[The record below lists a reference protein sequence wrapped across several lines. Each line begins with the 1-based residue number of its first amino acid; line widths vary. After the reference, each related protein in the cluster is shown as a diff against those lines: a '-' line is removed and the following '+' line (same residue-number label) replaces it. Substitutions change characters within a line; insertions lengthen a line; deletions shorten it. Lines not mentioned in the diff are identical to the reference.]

1 MTPKPRLIGLCGYAR
16 SGKDTA
22 AEYLAAEHGYERRAF
37 ADKLRALAEAID
49 PILGE
54 DGVGY
59 SYTEAVWDYSYEVAK
74 DRFPE
79 LRRFLVALGKG
90 VREVLGPDVW
100 VDACLPRP
108 GVVSPLSPFEHIVV
122 SDVRY
127 LNEVQR
133 IIDLGG
139 EVWYVNRRLLDPANP
154 EEARSFREIF
164 DSPLLDHPRFRVL
177 PNMGDG
183 PTTLY
188 PRIEELLQ

>member
-59 SYTEAVWDYSYEVAK
+59 SYTEAMWDYSYEVAK

-100 VDACLPRP
+100 VDACLPRTE
-108 GVVSPLSPFEHIVV
+108 FYTRTVV

-139 EVWYVNRRLLDPANP
+139 EVWYVNRRLLDPANT

-164 DSPLLDHPRFRVL
+164 DSPLIEHARFRLL
-177 PNMGDG
+177 PNNGDG